1 MESYTK
7 IKIFLSILILIFL
20 IFKLKDL
27 LLDLLTPIE
36 EFLKA
41 AENGNLK
48 KIKSMLNK
56 EVNIKTL
63 INAVDKENNTAL
75 ILASKF
81 GYIEVVKIL
90 IENGADIDARNNE
103 NSTALIEASS
113 FYYEVVKLLIE
124 NGADINAK
132 DYGGTTALMNA
143 STEDDYINCEIC
155 KTLIENGANV
165 NDKDL
170 QGANALIY
178 GSTFL
183 KWDLSIIKLL
193 IDSGIEINAQDKDGY
208 TALMEATISGNYE
221 TVKLLIENGAD
232 INIKNNDGKTALDFA
247 EENDYKNIIE
257 LLKNSIDK

>member
-1 MESYTK
+1 MNNYTK
-7 IKIFLSILILIFL
+7 LKIIIFLSILILILIFL
-20 IFKLKDL
+20 ILKLKDL
-27 LLDLLTPIE
+27 LTPKE
-36 EFLKA
+36 KRFLKA
-41 AENGNLK
+41 AEDGDFK
-48 KIKSMLNK
+48 KIKSIIDK
-56 EVNIKTL
+56 EVNIKSL
-63 INAVDKENNTAL
+63 IETKDKENNTAL

-90 IENGADIDARNNE
+90 IENGADI
-103 NSTALIEASS
+103 
-113 FYYEVVKLLIE
+113 
-124 NGADINAK
+124 NAK
-132 DYGGTTALMNA
+132 DNGGTTALMNA
-143 STEDDYINCEIC
+143 STEDDYINYEIC
-155 KTLIENGANV
+155 KLLIENGANV

-193 IDSGIEINAQDKDGY
+193 IDSGIEINTQNKDGY

-232 INIKNNDGKTALDFA
+232 INIKNNDGKIALDFA

>member
-7 IKIFLSILILIFL
+7 IRIFLLILILIFL
-20 IFKLKDL
+20 ILKLKDL
-27 LLDLLTPIE
+27 LTPKE
-36 EFLKA
+36 ERFLKA
-41 AENGNLK
+41 AENGDLK

-81 GYIEVVKIL
+81 GYHEIVKIL

-132 DYGGTTALMNA
+132 DNEGTTPLMNA
-143 STEDDYINCEIC
+143 STEDDYINYEIC
-155 KTLIENGANV
+155 KTLIENGADINA
-165 NDKDL
+165 KDL
-170 QGANALIY
+170 QGDNALIY
-178 GSTFL
+178 ASTFL
-183 KWDLSIIKLL
+183 EWDLAIIKKFFCPFSYKIHLAKHTK
-193 IDSGIEINAQDKDGY
+193 NY
-208 TALMEATISGNYE
+208 TSH
-221 TVKLLIENGAD
+221 
-232 INIKNNDGKTALDFA
+232 F
-247 EENDYKNIIE
+247 
-257 LLKNSIDK
+257 